1 MSTPSE
7 VSPSLLDE
15 LHQLR
20 QRVGELE
27 LERNTLKSGVHH
39 PAQLPTDHY
48 QLLYEHTPAMSFAL
62 TPEGTVLSVNR
73 FGAEQLGYMPEQ
85 LNGQSVLLVFDPA
98 DHQTVREQLIL
109 CSQNPYRIFQWEI
122 QKVQQS
128 GGRIW
133 VRETARSVRD
143 GQGNLIVLVMCEDI
157 TKHKQAEEAL
167 QESEV
172 RFRQIAE
179 TIEEVVWSADPAIG
193 KMLYISPAYER
204 VWGRTCASLYE
215 HPKSFID
222 AIHPD
227 DRERILTDLAVQRD
241 GLPFAHEYRVVRP
254 DGVIRWVWDRGFPV
268 RDRETG
274 HLTHYVGAALDIT
287 DRKRAEEALRYS
299 EERFRATFQN
309 AAIGMGLVDP
319 SGLIIEANR
328 AFSDI
333 TGYSEQ
339 ELKGL
344 TFLDITHPDDRAHNL
359 ALQQNAV
366 EGKRESFLVEKRY
379 IRKDGG
385 IVWVKVSVG
394 TIHDAEGHVTHTV
407 GLIEDI
413 SERKRAEEALLVS
426 EERLRLALFAA
437 KQGIYDHD
445 LTTGIAQVNA
455 EYATMLGYDPA
466 TFAETNA
473 RWRERLHPDDSDKV
487 CGTYEAYI
495 RGETPYYKVEFRQ
508 RTNAG
513 DWKWILSIGSIV
525 SRDEEGRPLRMLGTH
540 TDITERKQAEQDLRL
555 VRERLQYLMA
565 SSPSVIYSCRISED
579 YGATY
584 VSDNIL
590 DQMGYGP
597 HEFIDDPEF
606 WASHIHP
613 DDRIRVLTAIPRIF
627 EEGSHADEYRF
638 LHKDGTYRWMH
649 DRLKLVRDPSGQ
661 PIEIIGSWIDITD
674 RKQAEAALRLTQF
687 SIEHAVDAIFWID
700 AEARILDINEAACST
715 LGYTRDE
722 LLTMTV
728 PDIDPNF
735 PADSWPAHWAELK
748 ARGSFSFETAHRKK
762 DGTIIQT
769 DTTVNFLVH
778 EGKEYNCAFM
788 RDITERKRAEAQLHL
803 TQFAVNQA
811 GDLIF
816 WISQDAGLHYVNK
829 AAAWRLGY
837 SQEELCRM
845 KVADIDPD
853 YQLNNWPGHWEELRV
868 NGRLRFE
875 TRHRTKSGEVYPVEV
890 VANFVMVDGNE
901 YNFAFARDIS
911 ERKAAEEAL
920 RRSEREVR
928 QAFEERERLS
938 QDLHDN
944 LLQSLYA
951 VGMGLDVTKQR
962 IKRTSPVNAKR
973 LESSVAQLNAVIRDV
988 RSFIPRLYAPR
999 IKTKNVIESLR
1010 SLAGSFVST
1019 RAGEIALALNDHA
1032 ALQLS
1037 PEQSTHVLAIAKEAL
1052 SNSVRH
1058 TKANNRSL
1066 SLTLYRGQVRL
1077 EVADD
1082 GDGFR
1087 LRESG
1092 KLGMGIR
1099 NMRSRAA
1106 KINARFSI
1114 RTSRGNGTRLSLT
1127 LPPCI

>member
-7 VSPSLLDE
+7 VSPSLLEE

-27 LERNTLKSGVHH
+27 RERNTLKSGVHH

-73 FGAEQLGYMPEQ
+73 FGAEQLGYTPEQ
-85 LNGQSVLLVFDPA
+85 LNGQSVLLVFGPA
-98 DHQTVREQLIL
+98 DHQTVRKQLIL
-109 CSQNPYRIFQWEI
+109 CSQNPFRIFQWEI
-122 QKVQQS
+122 QKVHQS

-222 AIHPD
+222 AVHPD

-241 GLPFAHEYRVVRP
+241 GLPFDHEYRVVRP

-274 HLTHYVGAALDIT
+274 HLTHYVGVALDIT

-299 EERFRATFQN
+299 EERFRAAFQN

-319 SGLIIEANR
+319 SGLIVEANR

-359 ALQQNAV
+359 ALQHNAV

-437 KQGIYDHD
+437 KQGIYDLD

-466 TFAETNA
+466 TFDETNA
-473 RWRERLHPDDSDKV
+473 RWRERLHPDDRDKV
-487 CGTYEAYI
+487 YGTYEAYI
-495 RGETPYYKVEFRQ
+495 RGEIPCYKVEFRQ

-540 TDITERKQAEQDLRL
+540 TDIT
-555 VRERLQYLMA
+555 
-565 SSPSVIYSCRISED
+565 
-579 YGATY
+579 
-584 VSDNIL
+584 
-590 DQMGYGP
+590 
-597 HEFIDDPEF
+597 
-606 WASHIHP
+606 
-613 DDRIRVLTAIPRIF
+613 
-627 EEGSHADEYRF
+627 
-638 LHKDGTYRWMH
+638 
-649 DRLKLVRDPSGQ
+649 
-661 PIEIIGSWIDITD
+661 D

-687 SIEHAVDAIFWID
+687 SIDHAVDAIFWID

-715 LGYTRDE
+715 LGYTREE
-722 LLTMTV
+722 LLAMTV
-728 PDIDPNF
+728 PDIDQNF

-769 DTTVNFLVH
+769 ETTVNFLVH

-788 RDITERKRAEAQLHL
+788 REITARKKAEAQLHL

-816 WISQDAGLHYVNK
+816 WISQDAGLLYVNK

-837 SQEELCRM
+837 SQEELCRK

-853 YQLNNWPGHWEELRV
+853 YQLNNWPGHWEELRR

-890 VANFVMVDGNE
+890 VANFVIVDGNE

-951 VGMGLDVTKQR
+951 VGMGLDLTKQR
-962 IKRTSPVNAKR
+962 IKRTSSVNAKR
-973 LESSVAQLNAVIRDV
+973 LESSVAQLNAVIREV
-988 RSFIPRLYAPR
+988 RSFIPRLHAPVVQ
-999 IKTKNVIESLR
+999 TQNVADALR
-1010 SLAGSFVST
+1010 SLVGSFVWTGS
-1019 RAGEIALALNDHA
+1019 GDIALALDDHA

-1037 PEQSTHVLAIAKEAL
+1037 AEQSTHVLAIAKEAI

-1058 TKANNRSL
+1058 TKADNRSI
-1066 SLTLYRGQVRL
+1066 SLALYRGQVRL

-1106 KINARFSI
+1106 KLNARFSI

-1127 LPPCI
+1127 LPSRT